1 MKVMMPSLHSLSP
14 TRFCDTL
21 KQLDVRRVCLRFDA
35 ASGRVT
41 ASHPGLT
48 PLADWLEANTRD
60 FDEHEAVFL
69 ERGERSGAL
78 MGAFIHKTVRG
89 QAQGGLRFWP
99 YPAVDQFLS
108 DGLRLAQGMGRKNA
122 LAGLWWGGGKGVIV
136 RDPDAP
142 YLDEAYRSMLYREYG
157 SFVSSLNGAYITAE
171 DVGTRPSDMASVFE
185 TTRFVS
191 CVPAE
196 VGGSGN
202 PSPWTA
208 RGVVCAMQ
216 AALEFAGLGTLA
228 GKSVA
233 MQGLGNVGAAMVG
246 ELLKAGVGHI
256 EAADISPANLEA
268 ARQRFQDARLRLHL
282 AERGDDGILAT
293 PCDVLAPNALGG
305 VLNPTTI
312 PKLAAKI
319 VCGAAN
325 NQLLDSERDAKLLA
339 ERGIWFVPDFVANRM
354 GIVNCA
360 NEQYGRLSEDPAI
373 LRHFDQNAEG
383 SVFQVV
389 KLVLERARERGQTPS
404 QAANLLA
411 DELGQVPHPI
421 WGHRTKHIIDD
432 LVRTGW
438 ADTPRLTDAA

>member
-1 MKVMMPSLHSLSP
+1 MASLLSLP
-14 TRFCDTL
+14 PHRFCETL
-21 KQLDVRRVCLRFDA
+21 KRLGIRRVCLRFDA
-35 ASGRVT
+35 QSGRVT
-41 ASHPGLT
+41 ASHPELSS
-48 PLADWLEANTRD
+48 LADGLASNTRD

-78 MGAFIHKTVRG
+78 MGAFIHKTIRG

-99 YPAVDQFLS
+99 YAGLDQFLS

-142 YLDEAYRSMLYREYG
+142 YLDENYRSMLFREYG
-157 SFVSSLNGAYITAE
+157 SFISSLNGAYITAE
-171 DVGTRPSDMASVFE
+171 DVGTRPSDMASVFA

-208 RGVVCAMQ
+208 KGVVCAMQ
-216 AALEFAGLGTLA
+216 AALEVAGLGTLA

-233 MQGLGNVGAAMVG
+233 MQGLGNVGSAMVA
-246 ELLKAGVGHI
+246 ELLEAGVARI
-256 EAADISPANLEA
+256 AAADISATNIEA
-268 ARQRFQDARLRLHL
+268 ARQRFADARLALRV
-282 AERGDDGILAT
+282 AERGDDSILETA
-293 PCDVLAPNALGG
+293 CDVLAPNALGG
-305 VLNPTTI
+305 VLNPMTI

-325 NQLLDSERDAKLLA
+325 NQLLDSERDAKLIA
-339 ERGIWFVPDFVANRM
+339 ERGIVYVPDFVANRM

-373 LRHFDQNAEG
+373 LRHFDENADG
-383 SVFQVV
+383 SVFRVTKQV
-389 KLVLERARERGQTPS
+389 LLRARERGQTPS
-404 QAANLLA
+404 EAANLLA
-411 DELGQVPHPI
+411 DELSQVPHPI

-432 LVRTGW
+432 LLRTGW
-438 ADTPRLTDAA
+438 ADSPRLTHDAA

>member
-1 MKVMMPSLHSLSP
+1 MLAPLHSLPP
-14 TRFCDTL
+14 TRFCETL
-21 KQLDVRRVCLRFDA
+21 KHLGIRRVCLRFDA
-35 ASGRVT
+35 ESGRVT
-41 ASHPGLT
+41 ASHPELT
-48 PLADWLEANTRD
+48 PLADWLAGNTRD
-60 FDEHEAVFL
+60 FAEHEAVFL

-78 MGAFIHKTVRG
+78 MGAFIHQTLRG

-99 YPAVDQFLS
+99 YPVLDQFLS

-142 YLDEAYRSMLYREYG
+142 YQDESYRSTLYREYG

-171 DVGTRPSDMASVFE
+171 DVGTRPSDMASVFA

-208 RGVVCAMQ
+208 KGVVCAMQ
-216 AALEFAGLGTLA
+216 AALEVAGLGTLA
-228 GKSVA
+228 GKTVA
-233 MQGLGNVGAAMVG
+233 MQGLGNVGAAMLG
-246 ELLKAGVGHI
+246 ELLKSGVAQVV
-256 EAADISPANLEA
+256 AADISPANVEA
-268 ARQRFQDARLRLHL
+268 ARQKFQDSRVALRV

-325 NQLLDSERDAKLLA
+325 NQLLDIERDAKLLA
-339 ERGIWFVPDFVANRM
+339 ERGVWFVPDFVANRM

-373 LRHFDQNAEG
+373 LRHFDANAEG
-383 SVFQVV
+383 SVFQVT
-389 KLVLERARERGQTPS
+389 KLVLLRARASGQTPS
-404 QAANLLA
+404 AAANLLA
-411 DELGQVPHPI
+411 DELGQVAHPI

-438 ADTPRLTDAA
+438 ADAPRLTHDAA

>member
-1 MKVMMPSLHSLSP
+1 MASLFSLP
-14 TRFCDTL
+14 PKRFAEHL
-21 KQLDVRRVCLRFDA
+21 KQLGIRRVCLRFDPA
-35 ASGRVT
+35 TTRVT
-41 ASHPGLT
+41 ASHPELA
-48 PLADWLEANTRD
+48 PLADWLAANTRD
-60 FDEHEAVFL
+60 LAEHEAVFL

-99 YPAVDQFLS
+99 YAGLDQFLS

-142 YLDEAYRSMLYREYG
+142 YLDENYRSILYREYG

-171 DVGTRPSDMASVFE
+171 DVGTRPSDMASVFS

-208 RGVVCAMQ
+208 KGVVCAMH
-216 AALEFAGLGTLA
+216 AALEVAGLGSLA

-233 MQGLGNVGAAMVG
+233 MQGLGNVGAAMVA
-246 ELLKAGVGHI
+246 ELLSAGVARI
-256 EAADISPANLEA
+256 VAADIAPAHVEA
-268 ARQRFQDARLRLHL
+268 ARQRFQDARLTLRL
-282 AERGDDGILAT
+282 AERADDSILRAEA
-293 PCDVLAPNALGG
+293 DVLAPNALGG

-312 PKLAAKI
+312 PQIAAKI

-325 NQLLDSERDAKLLA
+325 NQLLDSDRDAKLLA
-339 ERGIWFVPDFVANRM
+339 ERGILFVPDFVANRM

-373 LRHFDQNAEG
+373 LRHFDDSAEG
-383 SVFQVV
+383 SVFRVTKQV
-389 KLVLERARERGQTPS
+389 LLRARELGQTPS
-404 QAANLLA
+404 EAANRLA
-411 DELGQVPHPI
+411 DELGEVPHPI

-432 LVRTGW
+432 LLRTGW
-438 ADTPRLTDAA
+438 ADPPRAANDAA